1 MIYIILYNGKR
12 NKRVS
17 ETFRDEG
24 HIHEYDELLKYWNK
38 IPSYRSREIRIWWDC
53 GKVVKLFI
61 I

>member
-38 IPSYRSREIRIWWDC
+38 IPSYRSREIRI
-53 GKVVKLFI
+53 
-61 I
+61 